1 MTAPVM
7 ESKPPITTAGR
18 ALSADIKLEFVSVL
32 NPPVMKKPANAANSP
47 AMNQTNPN
55 TLPTFIPWAKAA
67 SWSREVALI
76 ATPYFDFLKKT
87 ESTKIRS
94 NDVIK
99 AVTSRYLIV
108 SPPIFKEPKFPKLGN
123 GSPIYFGF
131 IPIQLSNTTRR
142 RISIPIVNTATENTG
157 FSNHGS

>member
-47 AMNQTNPN
+47 AMNHTNPN

-76 ATPYFDFLKKT
+76 ATPYFRFFKKDR
-87 ESTKIRS
+87 EYK
-94 NDVIK
+94 NK
-99 AVTSRYLIV
+99 
-108 SPPIFKEPKFPKLGN
+108 K
-123 GSPIYFGF
+123 
-131 IPIQLSNTTRR
+131 
-142 RISIPIVNTATENTG
+142 
-157 FSNHGS
+157 